1 MCGTLL
7 ISKVNWYINI
17 PFCFCIL
24 LMSFEWGKKMC
35 CLLLQGCSSELGWC
49 AMQRS
54 RKALLE
60 RRAIQ
65 EATSGRNYLY
75 KVSLSLVFVLWGLV
89 FLFSLCISHGH
100 GYGGIVYF
108 VFLLLALFLAIEVC
122 CVCMRFHLY
131 LALFSLV
138 DCFSIINNG
147 CGRWIHSLVLW
158 LSGEFCIS
166 WSMCSLME

>member
-1 MCGTLL
+1 M
-7 ISKVNWYINI
+7 

-24 LMSFEWGKKMC
+24 LMNFEWGKKMC
-35 CLLLQGCSSELGWC
+35 FPLLQGCSIELGWC

-131 LALFSLV
+131 LALFLLV
-138 DCFSIINNG
+138 DCFVIINNG
-147 CGRWIHSLVLW
+147 CGRWIHSFV
-158 LSGEFCIS
+158 
-166 WSMCSLME
+166 